1 MVGGR
6 ERFIAYNSARRG
18 SPELKLGGPVG
29 LVVPVRT
36 PDSGAVRFMSYGST
50 LPELRGAVPPGPEG
64 LSTRG
69 WIEGLEIYR
78 TSPGS
83 RRSAAARASSFYLA
97 DVGIC

>member
-36 PDSGAVRFMSYGST
+36 PD
-50 LPELRGAVPPGPEG
+50 
-64 LSTRG
+64 
-69 WIEGLEIYR
+69 
-78 TSPGS
+78 GS
-83 RRSAAARASSFYLA
+83 RRPIDSGLDRGPGNLSNEPRLTEIRRGPGELFLF
-97 DVGIC
+97 G